1 MRARN
6 RARRSAHIHS
16 HGAPMRAPLCAAPRA
31 RIALPRAPLRAPL
44 RAHAL
49 NAAAVRICRS
59 VPCCLW
65 KGGKVCDR
73 TCLGWDPNS
82 PVPPLPPTPLWQGWL
97 AEGDAVPAFQAG
109 SSTGASCDRSLGPVV
124 WPAHVGPR
132 LPARPTAAVGP
143 AGPRRLPARPARG
156 GCRNSA
162 VRLARGGCRHG
173 RPAVAA
179 GTPGP
184 RRLPALPGRL
194 SCRHGRP
201 AAVAGTACPRRL
213 HENGSGNA

>member
-6 RARRSAHIHS
+6 RARRSARIHS
-16 HGAPMRAPLCAAPRA
+16 APMRAPLRAAPRA

-59 VPCCLW
+59 VPCGPW
-65 KGGKVCDR
+65 KGGKVRDR
-73 TCLGWDPNS
+73 TCLGWDHNS
-82 PVPPLPPTPLWQGWL
+82 PVPRLPPTPLWQGWL

-109 SSTGASCDRSLGPVV
+109 SSTGASCDRSLRPVV

-156 GCRNSA
+156 GCRHCLAASA
-162 VRLARGGCRHG
+162 AGTAGPQRLLARHARGGC
-173 RPAVAA
+173 
-179 GTPGP
+179 TKMDPGMP
-184 RRLPALPGRL
+184 
-194 SCRHGRP
+194 
-201 AAVAGTACPRRL
+201 
-213 HENGSGNA
+213 EQ